1 MEKTKNQIKSVILSI
16 DSTDNQKTI
25 VGIDINH
32 KKDNIIKKTSV
43 WTSQVLL
50 PAIEELLVKNN
61 LSLGDLTQI
70 KVKRGPGSFTGIRVG
85 LSVANALGKLLDIP
99 INGRK
104 NKIVVPLYD

>member
-1 MEKTKNQIKSVILSI
+1 MIYTNKSVILII

-32 KKDNIIKKTSV
+32 KKDNIIKKTNV

-50 PAIEELLVKNN
+50 PAIEELLVKND
-61 LSLGDLTQI
+61 LSLEDLTQI

-85 LSVANALGKLLDIP
+85 LSVANALGKMLNIP
-99 INGRK
+99 VNGRK
-104 NKIVVPLYD
+104 NNVVLPVYD